1 MPEDTRMI
9 RIQRVTD
16 VHADFDNGGLEQ
28 GGRFY
33 FPFVV
38 DAGAAKC
45 AVTPTPRERS
55 RKVNARGSG
64 EGNTKA
70 PA

>member
-9 RIQRVTD
+9 RIQRVTN
-16 VHADFDNGGLEQ
+16 VHVDPFDNGCLEQ

-38 DAGAAKC
+38 DDAA
-45 AVTPTPRERS
+45 AERTVTPTPRER
-55 RKVNARGSG
+55 V
-64 EGNTKA
+64 EG
-70 PA
+70 

>member
-9 RIQRVTD
+9 RIQRVTN
-16 VHADFDNGGLEQ
+16 VHVDFDNGCLEQ

-38 DAGAAKC
+38 DDGAAEC
-45 AVTPTPRERS
+45 AVTPTPRERVE
-55 RKVNARGSG
+55 R
-64 EGNTKA
+64 
-70 PA
+70 